1 MNFERLLSHFTQHN
15 FCKIG
20 STKFILATFNSDPTG
35 QARTVIVDVSHQ
47 RRTQPNYLSSLNN
60 VMNLWQCRD
69 VIIYLNVATN
79 NLRPSFQ
86 ANAWCFIDANAEPIF
101 VNGYE
106 LFPIVD
112 QDEYVSGY
120 AGLYCFSPDLRRC
133 LNEADV

>member
-1 MNFERLLSHFTQHN
+1 MSFERLLNHFTQHN
-15 FCKIG
+15 FHKIG

-35 QARTVIVDVSHQ
+35 QTRTVIVDASHQ
-47 RRTQPNYLSSLNN
+47 SRTQPNYLSSLNS
-60 VMNLWQCRD
+60 VMNQWQCRD

-86 ANAWCFIDANAEPIF
+86 ANAWCFIDANAQPIY

-106 LFPIVD
+106 LFPTVN
-112 QDEYVSGY
+112 QDSYESGY
-120 AGLYCFSPDLRRC
+120 CGLYCFSPDLRRC